1 MLLTF
6 APVAP
11 ISIALLPFGQLPLFA
26 IYKALLLLST
36 HAFTTGTGEVLAM
49 AKPLAVITPTIK
61 AATTLMVGRATL
73 IKTPS
78 ATLFFY
84 ILASILC
91 FKKFVDSNLLI

>member
-1 MLLTF
+1 
-6 APVAP
+6 
-11 ISIALLPFGQLPLFA
+11 
-26 IYKALLLLST
+26 
-36 HAFTTGTGEVLAM
+36 M